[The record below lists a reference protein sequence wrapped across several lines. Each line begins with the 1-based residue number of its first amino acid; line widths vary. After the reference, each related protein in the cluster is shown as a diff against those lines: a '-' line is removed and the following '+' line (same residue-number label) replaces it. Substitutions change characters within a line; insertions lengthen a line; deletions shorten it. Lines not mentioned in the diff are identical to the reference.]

1 MVEICDE
8 RLLKTVDAIPAKSK
22 RAKRLDTNPG
32 LGSSRSS
39 LVSET
44 ERRRENFGYFVEKL
58 GSDGGGGSDRCLKSP
73 QNEQVGEM
81 VIEVN
86 SSARECSGESA
97 AKRELEF
104 FTEVIESELEGN
116 DATLRFAN
124 DGVDEREAN
133 GFRNTR
139 EGHYA
144 RKSMDDLERLAMLE
158 GRRMQ
163 EHDTVLS
170 DDLYGSSD
178 HTIRCVGDTSEE
190 EQYDQVDLEFI
201 IHWLS
206 KTGGRHSFFF
216 SLP

>member
-1 MVEICDE
+1 
-8 RLLKTVDAIPAKSK
+8 
-22 RAKRLDTNPG
+22 
-32 LGSSRSS
+32 
-39 LVSET
+39 
-44 ERRRENFGYFVEKL
+44 
-58 GSDGGGGSDRCLKSP
+58 
-73 QNEQVGEM
+73 M

-144 RKSMDDLERLAMLE
+144 RKSMDDLERKEGECRSMILFCLMTCMGLQITLLDVLE
-158 GRRMQ
+158 ILQRK
-163 EHDTVLS
+163 
-170 DDLYGSSD
+170 SSM
-178 HTIRCVGDTSEE
+178 I
-190 EQYDQVDLEFI
+190 
-201 IHWLS
+201 
-206 KTGGRHSFFF
+206 K
-216 SLP
+216 